1 MPWNQEEGM
10 LALPPPNAGVGL
22 AWVGLQQQPEQAW
35 PAGIVNTL
43 TAAAADAA
51 AAASIGRSSTSSSW
65 LSRKPSFKASKAVSK
80 LRAVSVTTMAAA
92 AAVTNRSPSHHH
104 RVGSAKS
111 ANSAK
116 ATLISR
122 KNSETSLKFE
132 NLKNPSRMKHSASS
146 HEVSSPCSSIASQD
160 MSLPALESEADC
172 GNVVFDMT
180 LTSKDSLSEENTS
193 SRYENDSILS
203 FDDSSS
209 LQPICEGDVASSD
222 PEAVSPIQ
230 DQVTSSN
237 VVQDSPD
244 SLSTFDESKIAFAD
258 ESEWAKQALKMRRDK
273 GRIDSTSTN
282 EVTVIN
288 TILNKNLTVTD
299 EGNAIRRRIE
309 LQSDESP
316 KDNLEIMKIMRNAP
330 DLSSRFSFS
339 NEILVAIFFSY
350 YSRGKIYLSNQW
362 RQSFFTLSQSFQA

>member
-1 MPWNQEEGM
+1 MPWNQEGGM
-10 LALPPPNAGVGL
+10 LVANLALPPANSGVGL
-22 AWVGLQQQPEQAW
+22 VGLQQ
-35 PAGIVNTL
+35 PAGIVSTL
-43 TAAAADAA
+43 TAAAADLADAA

-65 LSRKPSFKASKAVSK
+65 LSRKPSFKAAAVSK

-116 ATLISR
+116 SAKASLISR

-132 NLKNPSRMKHSASS
+132 NLKNPSRMKYSASS
-146 HEVSSPCSSIASQD
+146 NEVSSLCSSLASQD
-160 MSLPALESEADC
+160 MSLPALESEGDC

-193 SRYENDSILS
+193 SRYENDSVSFPLES

-209 LQPICEGDVASSD
+209 LQPICDGVIASSD
-222 PEAVSPIQ
+222 HPEAVSPIQ
-230 DQVTSSN
+230 DQVMTSSN
-237 VVQDSPD
+237 VVQGESPD
-244 SLSTFDESKIAFAD
+244 SLSTFEESKTAFAD
-258 ESEWAKQALKMRRDK
+258 ESEWALEALKIRRDK

-288 TILNKNLTVTD
+288 TILNKNLSVTD

-339 NEILVAIFFSY
+339 IGILVAIFFSNF
-350 YSRGKIYLSNQW
+350 SCIFLNHNI
-362 RQSFFTLSQSFQA
+362 FFPI

>member
-1 MPWNQEEGM
+1 M
-10 LALPPPNAGVGL
+10 LALPPPNSGVGL
-22 AWVGLQQQPEQAW
+22 VGMQQQPEQAW
-35 PAGIVNTL
+35 PAGKIVSTL

-65 LSRKPSFKASKAVSK
+65 LSRKPSFKAAAVSK

-111 ANSAK
+111 AK
-116 ATLISR
+116 ASLISR

-132 NLKNPSRMKHSASS
+132 NLKNPSRMKYSASS
-146 HEVSSPCSSIASQD
+146 NEVSSLCSSIASQD
-160 MSLPALESEADC
+160 MSLPALESEGDC

-209 LQPICEGDVASSD
+209 LQPICDGVVASSD
-222 PEAVSPIQ
+222 PEAASPIQ

-244 SLSTFDESKIAFAD
+244 SLNTFEESKTAFAD

-316 KDNLEIMKIMRNAP
+316 KDNLEIMEIMRNAP

-339 NEILVAIFFSY
+339 NGILVAIFFSY
-350 YSRGKIYLSNQW
+350 YSRGKYAYQLQ
-362 RQSFFTLSQSFQA
+362 QSFFTYSLSQSFQV

>member
-1 MPWNQEEGM
+1 
-10 LALPPPNAGVGL
+10 
-22 AWVGLQQQPEQAW
+22 
-35 PAGIVNTL
+35 
-43 TAAAADAA
+43 
-51 AAASIGRSSTSSSW
+51 
-65 LSRKPSFKASKAVSK
+65 
-80 LRAVSVTTMAAA
+80 MAAA

-146 HEVSSPCSSIASQD
+146 HEVSSPPTSPCSSIASQD
-160 MSLPALESEADC
+160 MSLPALESEAEC

-180 LTSKDSLSEENTS
+180 MTSKDSLSEENTS
-193 SRYENDSILS
+193 SRYGENDSILS
-203 FDDSSS
+203 DFDDYSSS
-209 LQPICEGDVASSD
+209 LQPICDGVVASSD

-237 VVQDSPD
+237 VIVQDSPD
-244 SLSTFDESKIAFAD
+244 SLSSTFEESKIAFAGD
-258 ESEWAKQALKMRRDK
+258 ETEWAKQALNMRREK

-309 LQSDESP
+309 LELQLDESP
-316 KDNLEIMKIMRNAP
+316 KDNLEIMKIMKNAP
-330 DLSSRFSFS
+330 DISSRFSFS
-339 NEILVAIFFSY
+339 NGILVAIFF
-350 YSRGKIYLSNQW
+350 ISN
-362 RQSFFTLSQSFQA
+362 FHNLFVT

>member
-10 LALPPPNAGVGL
+10 LALPPPNSGVGL
-22 AWVGLQQQPEQAW
+22 AWVGMQQQPEQAW

-65 LSRKPSFKASKAVSK
+65 LSRKPSFKAAAVSK

-160 MSLPALESEADC
+160 MSLPALESEGDC

-209 LQPICEGDVASSD
+209 LQPICDGVRVASSD

-237 VVQDSPD
+237 VVVQDSPD
-244 SLSTFDESKIAFAD
+244 SLSSTFEESKTAFAD

-273 GRIDSTSTN
+273 GRIDSSRPTCPSQVCAIDHTAN
-282 EVTVIN
+282 E
-288 TILNKNLTVTD
+288 KNSV
-299 EGNAIRRRIE
+299 
-309 LQSDESP
+309 
-316 KDNLEIMKIMRNAP
+316 
-330 DLSSRFSFS
+330 
-339 NEILVAIFFSY
+339 
-350 YSRGKIYLSNQW
+350 
-362 RQSFFTLSQSFQA
+362 

>member
-1 MPWNQEEGM
+1 
-10 LALPPPNAGVGL
+10 
-22 AWVGLQQQPEQAW
+22 
-35 PAGIVNTL
+35 
-43 TAAAADAA
+43 
-51 AAASIGRSSTSSSW
+51 
-65 LSRKPSFKASKAVSK
+65 
-80 LRAVSVTTMAAA
+80 MAAA

-104 RVGSAKS
+104 RVGSGKS

-146 HEVSSPCSSIASQD
+146 HEVSSPCSSMTSQD
-160 MSLPALESEADC
+160 MSLPALESEGDC

-193 SRYENDSILS
+193 SRYGENDSILS

-209 LQPICEGDVASSD
+209 LQPICDGVVASSD

-237 VVQDSPD
+237 VVQDSPE
-244 SLSTFDESKIAFAD
+244 SLSTFEESKTAFAD

-316 KDNLEIMKIMRNAP
+316 KDNLEIMRIMRNAP
-330 DLSSRFSFS
+330 DLSNRFSFS
-339 NEILVAIFFSY
+339 SGIWVAMFYNF
-350 YSRGKIYLSNQW
+350 YSREE
-362 RQSFFTLSQSFQA
+362 R

>member
-10 LALPPPNAGVGL
+10 LALPPPNLGVGP
-22 AWVGLQQQPEQAW
+22 VGMQQQPEQAW
-35 PAGIVNTL
+35 PAGIVSTL

-65 LSRKPSFKASKAVSK
+65 LSRKPSFKAAAVSK

-111 ANSAK
+111 AK
-116 ATLISR
+116 ASLMSR

-160 MSLPALESEADC
+160 MSLPALESEGDC

-209 LQPICEGDVASSD
+209 LQHICDGVVASSD

-244 SLSTFDESKIAFAD
+244 SLSTFEESKTAFAD

-309 LQSDESP
+309 LELQLDESPKDGSP

-339 NEILVAIFFSY
+339 NGILVAIFFM
-350 YSRGKIYLSNQW
+350 
-362 RQSFFTLSQSFQA
+362 

>member
-1 MPWNQEEGM
+1 MEPLW
-10 LALPPPNAGVGL
+10 
-22 AWVGLQQQPEQAW
+22 QAW
-35 PAGIVNTL
+35 PAGIVSTL

-65 LSRKPSFKASKAVSK
+65 LSRKPSFKAAAVSK

-160 MSLPALESEADC
+160 MSLPALESEGDC

-193 SRYENDSILS
+193 SRFENDSILS
-203 FDDSSS
+203 FDESRRSS
-209 LQPICEGDVASSD
+209 LQPICDGVVALSD

-230 DQVTSSN
+230 DQVTISN

-244 SLSTFDESKIAFAD
+244 SLISTFEESKTAFAD

-273 GRIDSTSTN
+273 G
-282 EVTVIN
+282 
-288 TILNKNLTVTD
+288 
-299 EGNAIRRRIE
+299 
-309 LQSDESP
+309 
-316 KDNLEIMKIMRNAP
+316 
-330 DLSSRFSFS
+330 
-339 NEILVAIFFSY
+339 
-350 YSRGKIYLSNQW
+350 
-362 RQSFFTLSQSFQA
+362 